1 MSDDK
6 SKTPALPN
14 YMSLADDDDDD
25 GADATVELS
34 LKDVFQFKAQDTRS
48 LKSSQASGIDPFQ
61 RPSAQPSEADQTVQ
75 SGQGAG
81 IVELDGLE
89 LIPLEEDTD
98 NELEVHPVSEESLL
112 GGQDPTTML
121 DASRWRQ
128 PAQNPS
134 QMPTRPAISALK
146 LPDPDSTSAFEVPD
160 TLLDQVR
167 EEAERDRQSRAF
179 VAQKPAAAKEDD
191 STRAISF
198 EELREVEAL
207 VREDDPQTAELELAE
222 LQELQLEFVAAVDEN
237 MRLFVPRHLFDEGK
251 LKPGMR
257 LLVTAKIIS

>member
-6 SKTPALPN
+6 SKTPSLPN

-48 LKSSQASGIDPFQ
+48 LKSSQASGMDPFP
-61 RPSAQPSEADQTVQ
+61 RPSTAAPSEADQTIR
-75 SGQGAG
+75 SDQGVG
-81 IVELDGLE
+81 MIELDGLE

-112 GGQDPTTML
+112 DGQDPTTML

-128 PAQNPS
+128 PAPNPS
-134 QMPTRPAISALK
+134 QMPTRPSISALK

-167 EEAERDRQSRAF
+167 EEAERDRRSRSF
-179 VAQKPAAAKEDD
+179 LTQKPKAKEDD
-191 STRAISF
+191 TTRAISF
-198 EELREVEAL
+198 EELREAEAL
-207 VREDDPQTAELELAE
+207 ARQDDPQTAELELAE
-222 LQELQLEFVAAVDEN
+222 LKELELEFVAAVDEN

>member
-1 MSDDK
+1 
-6 SKTPALPN
+6 
-14 YMSLADDDDDD
+14 MSLADDDDDD

-48 LKSSQASGIDPFQ
+48 ISTSHASGIDPFQ
-61 RPSAQPSEADQTVQ
+61 RSSTAPSEADQTVQ
-75 SGQGAG
+75 SGQGIG
-81 IVELDGLE
+81 MVELDGLE

-98 NELEVHPVSEESLL
+98 NELEAHAIEESVLE
-112 GGQDPTTML
+112 GQDPTTML
-121 DASRWRQ
+121 DATRWRQ
-128 PAQNPS
+128 PTTNPS
-134 QMPTRPAISALK
+134 QTPTRPSLSALK

-167 EEAERDRQSRAF
+167 EEAERERHSRTFA
-179 VAQKPAAAKEDD
+179 AQRPQAKEDD
-191 STRAISF
+191 ATRAISF
-198 EELREVEAL
+198 DELREAEAL
-207 VREDDPQTAELELAE
+207 AREDELHTAELELAE

>member
-6 SKTPALPN
+6 SKTPSLPN
-14 YMSLADDDDDD
+14 YMSLADDDDD
-25 GADATVELS
+25 GADATIELS

-48 LKSSQASGIDPFQ
+48 ASPVSSIDPFQ
-61 RPSAQPSEADQTVQ
+61 RPVTQPNAADQTLQ
-75 SGQGAG
+75 SDQGSG
-81 IVELDGLE
+81 MVELEGLE

-98 NELEVHPVSEESLL
+98 SELDDPDAVLAGL

-128 PAQNPS
+128 PAQLNS
-134 QMPTRPAISALK
+134 QMPTRPTISALK

-160 TLLDQVR
+160 TLLEQVR
-167 EEAERDRQSRAF
+167 EEAEHDRQMRRLH
-179 VAQKPAAAKEDD
+179 AQKPHAQEDD
-191 STRAISF
+191 TTRAISF
-198 EELREVEAL
+198 EELREAEAL
-207 VREDDPQTAELELAE
+207 AREDDTRTAELELEE

-257 LLVTAKIIS
+257 LLVTAKIIN